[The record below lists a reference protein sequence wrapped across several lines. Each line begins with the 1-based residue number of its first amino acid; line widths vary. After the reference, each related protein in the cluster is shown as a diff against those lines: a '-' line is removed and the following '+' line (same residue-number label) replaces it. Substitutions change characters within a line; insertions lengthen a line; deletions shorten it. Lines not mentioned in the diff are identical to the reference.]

1 MTPPSRLALLPLL
14 GLLLLTLIWSYNW
27 IVMKSVLDY
36 IGAFD
41 FAVLRCVFGVLLLF
55 AMLRLRGRGMAPPPL
70 GPTVLIG
77 LLQTVGMI
85 GLAQWAL
92 VTGGAGKVVI
102 IVYTMPFWVLLLA
115 AFWVDERLK
124 RIQWLAVAIA
134 AAGLVLIL
142 QPWLLGGH
150 LVSSL
155 LALGSG
161 FCWGA
166 GAVVAKRLYR
176 RQPVDLLSLT
186 TWQMATG
193 TLVLAVISLLVPE
206 RPIEWSGYLIWAL
219 AYNAVLATAVAW
231 TLWLFL
237 LRALPAGIAGLSTL
251 AIPVMSALLA
261 WWLLGE
267 RPGPLDSW
275 GGGLIVAGLALLSV
289 PGLRRRG

>member
-1 MTPPSRLALLPLL
+1 
-14 GLLLLTLIWSYNW
+14 TLIWSYNW

-124 RIQWLAVAIA
+124 RIQ
-134 AAGLVLIL
+134 
-142 QPWLLGGH
+142 
-150 LVSSL
+150 
-155 LALGSG
+155 
-161 FCWGA
+161 
-166 GAVVAKRLYR
+166 
-176 RQPVDLLSLT
+176 
-186 TWQMATG
+186 
-193 TLVLAVISLLVPE
+193 
-206 RPIEWSGYLIWAL
+206 
-219 AYNAVLATAVAW
+219 
-231 TLWLFL
+231 
-237 LRALPAGIAGLSTL
+237 
-251 AIPVMSALLA
+251 
-261 WWLLGE
+261 
-267 RPGPLDSW
+267 
-275 GGGLIVAGLALLSV
+275 
-289 PGLRRRG
+289 